1 MKNKITFAELRQI
14 SPYKAGKLIMAL
26 NRNRVDAKKSASIP
40 KNFRQELTKYILTQW
55 QKN

>member
-40 KNFRQELTKYILTQW
+40 KNFRQDLTKYILTQW